1 MASDGN
7 WNAGMPLIFQ
17 GNYNMPFSCVESRA
31 FTCLTFSRLCVYMV
45 VMTRCKQQGESVAV
59 QWWWGFQK
67 SAVCGLIRGQFSVI
81 ETARDNHIHPD
92 ERSKDGIS
100 YHSVAPMDHYML
112 H

>member
-1 MASDGN
+1 MCIHGGDDKVQATRRVCGS
-7 WNAGMPLIFQ
+7 A
-17 GNYNMPFSCVESRA
+17 A
-31 FTCLTFSRLCVYMV
+31 V
-45 VMTRCKQQGESVAV
+45 V
-59 QWWWGFQK
+59 GFQK

-112 H
+112 HWPTSSVRC